1 MVHVTGLFV
10 LDSLWLNALECTL
23 TVVDARLT
31 AIPAGSL
38 PTPAPCLRAVQPQR
52 LLFQQARD
60 NLLGR
65 RSDVYCDLALRLR
78 PWSEEEEL

>member
-1 MVHVTGLFV
+1 MLQGCSF

-60 NLLGR
+60 NPLGR
-65 RSDVYCDLALRLR
+65 RSDISYDPALRQR
-78 PWSEEEEL
+78 SSSEK

>member
-1 MVHVTGLFV
+1 
-10 LDSLWLNALECTL
+10 
-23 TVVDARLT
+23 
-31 AIPAGSL
+31 
-38 PTPAPCLRAVQPQR
+38 VQPQR

-78 PWSEEEEL
+78 PWSEEEELRLLFGMHLSSPEKHSSADSAAAVVTAAQDDDRLPLRVTTL